1 MTTMMRHS
9 CKHCIHWYSS
19 SVIGKRKDNDEI
31 QEKKKKRKKDKNFKP
46 TTRRCIITKKKIQSN
61 SPNCKWFNPSLVYCN
76 ENLHPIKISN
86 CLDRRR
92 NEKQMAAWD
101 YCKKCRQFDLEIKDI
116 AEKYWLNAT
125 PINIKTKAER
135 SKKKKRKLKRRGES
149 EINQEQ
155 VTIRTIKRRKKTE
168 TAKPKRTIKRRE
180 KRTIKTIKRRK
191 R

>member
-9 CKHCIHWYSS
+9 CKHCNHWYSS
-19 SVIGKRKDNDEI
+19 SVIGKRIDEDEI
-31 QEKKKKRKKDKNFKP
+31 HEKKKKRKKDKNFKP

-61 SPNCKWFNPSLVYCN
+61 SPNCKWFNPSSIYCN
-76 ENLHPIKISN
+76 ENNHPIKISN

-92 NEKQMAAWD
+92 NEKQLASWD
-101 YCKKCRQFDLEIKDI
+101 YCRKCRQFDQEIRDI

-125 PINIKTKAER
+125 PINIKTKEEER

-149 EINQEQ
+149 EIHQEHI
-155 VTIRTIKRRKKTE
+155 TTRTIKRRKKTE
-168 TAKPKRTIKRRE
+168 TTKPKRTIKRRG
-180 KRTIKTIKRRK
+180 KRTIKRRK